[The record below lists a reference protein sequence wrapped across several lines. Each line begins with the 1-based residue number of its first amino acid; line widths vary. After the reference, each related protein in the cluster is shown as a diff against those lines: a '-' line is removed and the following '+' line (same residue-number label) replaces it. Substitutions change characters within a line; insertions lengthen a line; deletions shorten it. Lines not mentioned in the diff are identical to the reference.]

1 MAEHERTPERSD
13 LRAWLSAG
21 DAEIS
26 LTEAIITGAA
36 LIALVL
42 VACAVLSFCHVQGA
56 W

>member
-1 MAEHERTPERSD
+1 MAKHERTPERGK

-26 LTEAIITGAA
+26 LTKAIIAGAV

-42 VACAVLSFCHVQGA
+42 VSCAVLSFCHVQGA

>member
-1 MAEHERTPERSD
+1 MAKHERTPERSD

-21 DAEIS
+21 DSEVSPA
-26 LTEAIITGAA
+26 EAIITGAL

>member
-1 MAEHERTPERSD
+1 MAENERTPARGK
-13 LRAWLSAG
+13 LRAWLLAG

-26 LTEAIITGAA
+26 LTKAIIAGAL

-42 VACAVLSFCHVQGA
+42 ASCAVLSFCHVQGA

>member
-1 MAEHERTPERSD
+1 MAKHERTPESGN
-13 LRAWLSAG
+13 LRALLSAG

-26 LTEAIITGAA
+26 LTKAIITGAL